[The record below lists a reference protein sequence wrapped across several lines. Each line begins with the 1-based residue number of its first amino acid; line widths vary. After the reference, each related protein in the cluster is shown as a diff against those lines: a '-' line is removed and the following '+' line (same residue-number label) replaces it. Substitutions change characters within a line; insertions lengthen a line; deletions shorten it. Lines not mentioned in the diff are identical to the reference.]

1 MEINGI
7 SQALAGN
14 AQSAAGANGQLG
26 KNEFLQLLVAQLQNQ
41 DPINPMEGTEFATQ
55 LAQFNSVEQLIN
67 MNTGI
72 ENLTQMQEIMSNGL
86 NNSLASSLAG
96 KSVKVLGNQISTA
109 ENGSTDISFRINQ
122 LASDVELTVRDSNGT
137 VLHTDT
143 LKNLGEGDH
152 EWSWSGKTND
162 GRKVPE
168 GVYTVEINAKNGD
181 QNIAALP
188 FMEGEVEK
196 VRFTGEGVKLL
207 VNGVLV
213 SLGDVEEIGV

>member
-14 AQSAAGANGQLG
+14 AQSAAGANGELG

-67 MNTGI
+67 MNSGI
-72 ENLTQMQEIMSNGL
+72 QNLTQMQEVMSNGL

-109 ENGSTDISFRINQ
+109 ENGTTDISFRINR
-122 LASDVELTVRDSNGT
+122 LASDVELTVRDLNGT
-137 VLHTDT
+137 VMHTDT
-143 LKNLGEGDH
+143 LKNLGAGDH
-152 EWSWSGKTND
+152 DWSWNGKTDD

-168 GVYTVEINAKNGD
+168 GVYTVEIKAKNGD

-213 SLGDVEEIGV
+213 SLGDVEEIGI

>member
-1 MEINGI
+1 MEINRI
-7 SQALAGN
+7 NQVLEGN
-14 AQSAAGANGQLG
+14 IQNAAGANGQLG

-41 DPINPMEGTEFATQ
+41 DPINPMDGTEFATQ

-72 ENLTQMQEIMSNGL
+72 ANLTQMQEIMSNGL

-96 KSVKVLGNQISTA
+96 KSVKALGNQVSVGD
-109 ENGSTDISFRINQ
+109 EGKNDLSFKLNQ
-122 LASDVELTVRDSNGT
+122 LASDVEFIVRDSNGT
-137 VLHTDT
+137 VVHTDN
-143 LKNLGEGDH
+143 LQNLGEGEH
-152 EWSWSGKTND
+152 EWTWNGKTDD

-168 GVYTVEINAKNGD
+168 GIYSVEIKARNGD
-181 QNIAALP
+181 QNVGALT
-188 FMEGEVEK
+188 FIEGEVEK

-213 SLGDVEEIGV
+213 SLGDVEEIGA